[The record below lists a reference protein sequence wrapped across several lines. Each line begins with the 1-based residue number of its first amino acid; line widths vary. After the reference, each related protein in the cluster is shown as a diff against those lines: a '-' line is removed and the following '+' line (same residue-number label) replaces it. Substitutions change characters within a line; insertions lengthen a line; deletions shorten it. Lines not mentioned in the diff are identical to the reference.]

1 MTASIIIFTLKKQI
15 IPTVKNDC
23 YPTVKNDCLYIIV
36 L

>member
-15 IPTVKNDC
+15 IPTVKNDY